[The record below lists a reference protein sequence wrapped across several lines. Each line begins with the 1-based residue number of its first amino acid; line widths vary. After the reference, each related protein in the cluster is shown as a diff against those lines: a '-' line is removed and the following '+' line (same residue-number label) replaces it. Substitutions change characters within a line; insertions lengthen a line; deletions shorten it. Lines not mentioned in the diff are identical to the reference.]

1 MPTMSASFGPTVMVS
16 FSSHFG
22 STAVSPEVARG
33 TLTAGRSSAKELASI
48 QLEGVGPVPAIM
60 GFLHQLGSLG
70 YPLVVDAVQLT
81 PETKPGSLKMNLTIV
96 ILDFEQFKTEEA
108 PRA

>member
-1 MPTMSASFGPTVMVS
+1 VADASAAIQKAAQSGKVQLGPIRET
-16 FSSHFG
+16 
-22 STAVSPEVARG
+22 P
-33 TLTAGRSSAKELASI
+33 GRSSAKELASI

-81 PETKPGSLKMNLTIV
+81 PENKPGSLKMNLTIV
-96 ILDFEQFKTEEA
+96 ILDFEQWKKDEVPNA
-108 PRA
+108 